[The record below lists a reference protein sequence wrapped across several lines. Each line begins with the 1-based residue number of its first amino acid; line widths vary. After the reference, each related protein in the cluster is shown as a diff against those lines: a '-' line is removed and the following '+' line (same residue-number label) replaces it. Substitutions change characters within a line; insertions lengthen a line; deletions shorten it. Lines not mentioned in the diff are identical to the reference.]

1 MGFFGNKTKL
11 LIEQFR
17 KKNEYYSTGLKK
29 EIDEQ
34 LDELK
39 SEYEE
44 NSSIVPEFNEFVQ
57 SIRAK
62 LGANEIS
69 KLEEF
74 AQRFAK
80 VNRTA
85 RNGVDAMWE
94 LSHNQR
100 KLISESHMDYE
111 EFEYLYK

>member
-11 LIEQFR
+11 LLEQFR
-17 KKNEYYSTGLKK
+17 RKSEYYSTGLKK

-34 LDELK
+34 FDELK

-57 SIRAK
+57 TIKAK
-62 LGANEIS
+62 LAAGEIN

-74 AQRFAK
+74 ASRFAK

-100 KLISESHMDYE
+100 KLISESQMDYK
-111 EFEYLYK
+111 EFEYLFK

>member
-1 MGFFGNKTKL
+1 MGFFGNKTKQL
-11 LIEQFR
+11 LEQFR
-17 KKNEYYSTGLKK
+17 KKSEYYSIGLKK

-34 LDELK
+34 FDELK

-44 NSSIVPEFNEFVQ
+44 NRSVVPEFEEFVET
-57 SIRAK
+57 IKAK
-62 LGANEIS
+62 LEAPEIR

-74 AQRFAK
+74 SSRFAK
-80 VNRTA
+80 VSRTA

-100 KLISESHMDYE
+100 KLISESQMDYR
-111 EFEYLYK
+111 EFEYLFK

>member
-11 LIEQFR
+11 LLEHFR
-17 KKNEYYSTGLKK
+17 KKSEYYSTGLKK

-34 LDELK
+34 FDELK
-39 SEYEE
+39 SDYEE
-44 NSSIVPEFNEFVQ
+44 NSSVVPEFNEFVQ
-57 SIRAK
+57 TIKSK
-62 LGANEIS
+62 LAAAEIS

-74 AQRFAK
+74 SSRFAK

-100 KLISESHMDYE
+100 KLISESQMDYQ
-111 EFEYLYK
+111 EFEYLFK

>member
-17 KKNEYYSTGLKK
+17 RKNDYYSNGLKK

-44 NSSIVPEFNEFVQ
+44 NSSVIPEFEAFVQ
-57 SIRAK
+57 TIKAK
-62 LGANEIS
+62 LGANEIK

-74 AQRFAK
+74 SSRFAK

-94 LSHNQR
+94 ISHNQR
-100 KLISESHMDYE
+100 KLISESHMDYD

>member
-1 MGFFGNKTKL
+1 M

-17 KKNEYYSTGLKK
+17 KRNEYYSNGLKK

-34 LDELK
+34 FDELK
-39 SEYEE
+39 SEYEA
-44 NSSIVPEFNEFVQ
+44 NSSVIPEFNEFVQ
-57 SIRAK
+57 TIKIK
-62 LGANEIS
+62 LAAPEIK

-74 AQRFAK
+74 SSRFAK

-85 RNGVDAMWE
+85 KNGVEAMWE

-100 KLISESHMDYE
+100 KIISESHMDYE
-111 EFEYLYK
+111 EFEYLFK